1 MLNTRTMQSSVL
13 RMRWARGA
21 AALLAA
27 TLACTATGEAFEVDV
42 AAPLGEPGSV
52 VAGPSRSFYFEND
65 GTFVRPNDNTDRHY
79 TSGQGFSVAWRGAG
93 RGIADR
99 LGLPASDR
107 TAMGVLFAQQLFTPD
122 NIAQPREA
130 DDRPF
135 AGYLYVGGFWQRQ
148 RNDVFDHVQVD
159 VGVVGP
165 SSLGEQVQELVH
177 EFTDADDPDWDG
189 QLGDEFQFNLTL
201 RRKWRFD
208 LGQTSLAGRQID
220 WQLIPRAELDVGTT
234 YRRAAVGGLV
244 RVGYRMPDDFG
255 PGRLLDLASETSDFL
270 ADRDTGLSTY
280 VFGQAVGRYVEWNTF
295 LDGSNSRD
303 PSLSVS
309 REPFVSEL
317 SAGFAVEWKRH
328 GVHTRVAYLQTVSS
342 REFETQDGG
351 NTVGSIAARVI
362 LSY

>member
-1 MLNTRTMQSSVL
+1 LNTRTMQSSVL

-27 TLACTATGEAFEVDV
+27 TLACTAAGEALDVDV
-42 AAPLGEPGSV
+42 AAPLGEPGPV

-93 RGIADR
+93 RGIADG

-122 NIAQPREA
+122 NIALPREA
-130 DDRPF
+130 DDRPY
-135 AGYLYVGGFWQRQ
+135 AGYLYAGGFWQRQ
-148 RNDVFDHVQVD
+148 REDLLDHVQID

-208 LGQTSLAGRQID
+208 LGQTSLAGRRID

-234 YRRAAVGGLV
+234 YRRAAV
-244 RVGYRMPDDFG
+244 
-255 PGRLLDLASETSDFL
+255 
-270 ADRDTGLSTY
+270 
-280 VFGQAVGRYVEWNTF
+280 RYVEWNTF

-342 REFETQDGG
+342 REFETQNGG
-351 NTVGSIAARVI
+351 NTVGSIAARVT